1 VWRWKYGRSK
11 RKRAEQAGHGLGFN
25 RHERMDENEFRLVEK
40 PGGSRR
46 LSPLRMYRG
55 SILRLR
61 AEGYTLS
68 QVCKWLRTND
78 VSVTIAG
85 LSIFLIR
92 EDRKAAKQS
101 RR

>member
-1 VWRWKYGRSK
+1 MVQGETNPFHR
-11 RKRAEQAGHGLGFN
+11 
-25 RHERMDENEFRLVEK
+25 
-40 PGGSRR
+40 PGGVGNTV
-46 LSPLRMYRG
+46 M
-55 SILRLR
+55 
-61 AEGYTLS
+61 S